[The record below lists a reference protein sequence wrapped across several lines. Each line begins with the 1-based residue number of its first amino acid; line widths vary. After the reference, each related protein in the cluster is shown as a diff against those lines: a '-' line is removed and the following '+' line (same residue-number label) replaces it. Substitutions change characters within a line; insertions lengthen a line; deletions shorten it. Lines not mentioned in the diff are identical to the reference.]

1 MTTNEL
7 RQMLAEIPDPPVLPA
22 APPELID
29 ESVRYLASDA
39 ARRSLEA
46 DTYWPKWNSPWWH
59 MLLLCEL
66 EEQHRIPQRA
76 VDQMISGLNALKLK
90 IFPIAEG
97 DRPPGTDHYRD
108 SSCHCALGCM
118 HKVLTACGIDV
129 ARALPWIEPW
139 FVRYQMKDGGANC
152 DESAYLAD
160 ECASSMVATIA
171 PFEAMLAVPATAF
184 LERAASFLI
193 ERRLMN
199 GSPSRHNASERDATA
214 SWLQP
219 CFPRFYFYDVLRGL
233 SALVQW
239 AVANERPLPL
249 GAIAGAATHLATSFP
264 DGVVRLQRRA
274 FEGRPT
280 MALVDGVWTRGQPA
294 SLFPLLEAVS
304 EVGRPCPIL
313 TASWAEARTG
323 LLQLVDGGRIVA

>member
-1 MTTNEL
+1 MTAKEL
-7 RQMLAEIPDPPVLPA
+7 RQLLAGIPDPPVLPA
-22 APPELID
+22 APPELIED
-29 ESVRYLASDA
+29 SARYLASDA

-46 DTYWPKWNSPWWH
+46 DTYWPKWNSPWWN

-76 VDQMISGLNALKLK
+76 IDQMISGLNALKLQ
-90 IFPIAEG
+90 IFPIAEA
-97 DRPPGTDHYRD
+97 DRPPGTDPHRD

-139 FVRYQMKDGGANC
+139 FVRYQMTDGGANC

-184 LERAASFLI
+184 LDRAASFLI
-193 ERRLMN
+193 ERRLMD
-199 GSPSRHNASERDATA
+199 GSSSRHNAEEREATA
-214 SWLQP
+214 SWLEP

-233 SALVQW
+233 SALVRW
-239 AVANERPLPL
+239 AVKLDRSLPID
-249 GAIAGAATHLATSFP
+249 AIAGVTAHLASSFP

-274 FEGRPT
+274 FEGRMT
-280 MALVDGVWTRGQPA
+280 LAVVEGVWTRGQPA
-294 SLFPLLEAVS
+294 SRFPLLEAVS

-313 TASWAEARTG
+313 TSSWAEARTG
-323 LLQLVDGGRIVA
+323 LLQLVDAGRIVT